1 MPSLTST
8 QEQQQN
14 SVTDEPVVVSPTT
27 EQEIPPIHSCN
38 RSPLTDKLSPQTV
51 EQLEREMQAKKAQ
64 QEINLKDNAFVLLC
78 WCLGA
83 FAFFVIFDT
92 AVINFGGSTSEI
104 MNTALDLGKTIV
116 TFLIGFLF
124 ATEKPKK

>member
-1 MPSLTST
+1 MPSPTST
-8 QEQQQN
+8 QEQQ
-14 SVTDEPVVVSPTT
+14 SSTAEEPVIVPPTT
-27 EQEIPPIHSCN
+27 EQEIPPIHRGN
-38 RSPLTDKLSPQTV
+38 RSPLTDSLPSKTV

-64 QEINLKDNAFVLLC
+64 QEINLKNNAFVLLC

-83 FAFFVIFDT
+83 FAFFVVFDT
-92 AVINFGGSTSEI
+92 AVINLGGNTSEI

-124 ATEKPKK
+124 ATEKGKK

>member
-8 QEQQQN
+8 QEAQQN
-14 SVTDEPVVVSPTT
+14 SSNDEPVVVSPTT
-27 EQEIPPIHSCN
+27 EQEIPPIHISN
-38 RSPLTDKLSPQTV
+38 RSPLTDNLPQKTV
-51 EQLEREMQAKKAQ
+51 EELEREMQAKKAQ
-64 QEINLKDNAFVLLC
+64 QELNLKDNAFVLLC

-92 AVINFGGSTSEI
+92 VVINLGGSTSEI